1 MTQKEAIIM
10 KDTMTRKNRIRTRI
24 IATALAAIS
33 VFSAGSVAMTSVSA
47 ATVSSVKVQS
57 AASDGFFSGASALIG
72 LIGKSN
78 PLVGIISSG
87 LLGAFKTIYHD
98 ATSTPQP
105 STQDIVNL
113 INELSEKIDSHYNA
127 QTSQVKALDALNKLQ
142 NFANILTNV
151 KGYNERALRQIKLYK
166 EGKIRTQDYKNI
178 INCTVGNTRFTDDF
192 MNLSN
197 LITGGQPGIKGKPS
211 FMQYLDYSKSCKEN
225 NNDAAIV
232 KKDCEMFNKMTL
244 EQYALYFTNLITG
257 CLAEYN
263 LAEENYKN
271 GKIDLDTKNSLQDSI
286 TADMELY
293 LDKAKEVV
301 KKYNEV
307 SDTVKNLTVAKVNIN
322 GKTTEMFSFGDAWVA
337 ASQNGGTMQLV
348 QDWKSDNLPG
358 DVFYY
363 DASKQFKD
371 GALYVNGKTVILD
384 LNGH

>member
-1 MTQKEAIIM
+1 M
-10 KDTMTRKNRIRTRI
+10 KNTMTRKNRIRTRI

-127 QTSQVKALDALNKLQ
+127 QTSQVKALEALNKLQ
-142 NFANILTNV
+142 NFANILTSV

-166 EGKIRTQDYKNI
+166 EGKVRTQDYKNI

-225 NNDAAIV
+225 NNDAAVV

-244 EQYALYFTNLITG
+244 EQYALYFAG
-257 CLAEYN
+257 A
-263 LAEENYKN
+263 
-271 GKIDLDTKNSLQDSI
+271 
-286 TADMELY
+286 
-293 LDKAKEVV
+293 
-301 KKYNEV
+301 
-307 SDTVKNLTVAKVNIN
+307 
-322 GKTTEMFSFGDAWVA
+322 FRVA
-337 ASQNGGTMQLV
+337 ADSFHGTGNGV
-348 QDWKSDNLPG
+348 
-358 DVFYY
+358 
-363 DASKQFKD
+363 
-371 GALYVNGKTVILD
+371 ALG
-384 LNGH
+384 